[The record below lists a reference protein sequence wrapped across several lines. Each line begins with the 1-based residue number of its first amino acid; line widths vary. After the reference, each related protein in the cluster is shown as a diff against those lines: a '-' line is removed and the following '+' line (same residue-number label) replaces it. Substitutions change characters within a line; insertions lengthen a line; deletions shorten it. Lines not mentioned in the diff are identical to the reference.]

1 MKEHTSKTGAQT
13 TDAGVDN
20 QRRIMLKIAGLSA
33 AGGCAMHL
41 GEAQAQ
47 ESSVQGMTKG
57 DLLVPAK
64 GEQKPVR
71 LEDIKVGAK
80 PLLVFPF
87 DEKNQKPRD
96 ESRLNKLMLVR
107 MDEAELSDDLR
118 ARAVSG
124 VLAFSAVCTHQGC
137 DVTEYVVADKLLMC
151 FCHFSKFNP
160 ADGTVAKGPASK
172 SLPWVA
178 LAQKDGLVV
187 VAGEFSGR
195 PGV

>member
-1 MKEHTSKTGAQT
+1 MKAHIIKPEEPATEAT
-13 TDAGVDN
+13 VDN

-33 AGGCAMHL
+33 AGSCAMHL
-41 GEAQAQ
+41 GTAQAQ
-47 ESSVQGMTKG
+47 ESSGQGMGKG

-71 LEDIKVGAK
+71 LDDVKVGAK

-87 DEKNQKPRD
+87 DEKAQKARD

-107 MDEAELSDDLR
+107 LDEAELTDELR

-178 LAQKDGLVV
+178 LAQKDGLLV
-187 VAGEFSGR
+187 VAGEFSAR

>member
-1 MKEHTSKTGAQT
+1 MKEHSSKTSVT
-13 TDAGVDN
+13 TADVTVDN

-41 GEAQAQ
+41 GEADAQ
-47 ESSVQGMTKG
+47 EGSVKGMSKG

-107 MDEAELSDDLR
+107 MDEAELSDELK

-151 FCHFSKFNP
+151 FCHFSKFSP

-178 LAQKDGLVV
+178 LAQKEGFVV
-187 VAGEFSGR
+187 VAGEFSAR

>member
-1 MKEHTSKTGAQT
+1 MKEHSSNTSVT
-13 TDAGVDN
+13 TADVTVDN

-41 GEAQAQ
+41 GEAYAQ
-47 ESSVQGMTKG
+47 EGSVQGMSKG
-57 DLLVPAK
+57 DLLEPAK

-107 MDEAELSDDLR
+107 MDEAELSDELK

-151 FCHFSKFNP
+151 FCHFSKFSP

-178 LAQKDGLVV
+178 LAQKEGFVV
-187 VAGEFSGR
+187 VAGEFSAR